1 MGWLP
6 QHKKSFFVH
15 DTLLTMKRIYT
26 KPMTDQEL
34 RSALEARDTI
44 FFMGRAIKW
53 QEVERQVERLGFGD
67 SYIVSCTQG
76 QHAAG
81 SKISLKPEDQAVSMG
96 AI

>member
-1 MGWLP
+1 
-6 QHKKSFFVH
+6 
-15 DTLLTMKRIYT
+15 MKRVYA

-44 FFMGRAIKW
+44 FFMGRAIRW

-76 QHAAG
+76 QHAAE
-81 SKISLKPEDQAVSMG
+81 SKISLRPEAQRASMDSTFHCTF
-96 AI
+96 